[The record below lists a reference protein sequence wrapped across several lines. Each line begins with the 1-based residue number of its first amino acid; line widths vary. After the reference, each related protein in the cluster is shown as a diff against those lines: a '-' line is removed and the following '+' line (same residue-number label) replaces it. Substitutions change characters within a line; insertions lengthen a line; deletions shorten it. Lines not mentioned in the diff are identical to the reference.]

1 VRSSRLPSVRA
12 PQWSPGSSH
21 ERNALAGEGARQC
34 KAGPDVPMIR
44 LEDLKTDSLVKGL
57 VGKEAERMIGAL
69 GLVDPEARAVETNW
83 TGTH

>member
-1 VRSSRLPSVRA
+1 
-12 PQWSPGSSH
+12 
-21 ERNALAGEGARQC
+21 
-34 KAGPDVPMIR
+34 MIR